1 MEFKKSW
8 KSSKQPKKQRKYR
21 SNAPLHIKH
30 KLMAAHLSKE
40 LKKKHEKRSIA
51 LRKGDKVK
59 IMRGNFKGKTGII
72 EKSLSKMGK
81 VFINGI
87 EIIKKD
93 GTKQL
98 APLIPSNLLIIQLN
112 TEDKKRK
119 LKSEKKNDK
128 K

>member
-8 KSSKQPKKQRKYR
+8 RSSKKPNKQRKYR

-30 KLMAAHLSKE
+30 KFMSSHLSTE
-40 LKKKHEKRSIA
+40 LKQKHEKRSIP

-59 IMRGNFKGKTGII
+59 VMRGNLKGKVGFVEKVASKIEKVFLTGI
-72 EKSLSKMGK
+72 E
-81 VFINGI
+81 V
-87 EIIKKD
+87 IKKD
-93 GTKQL
+93 GTKKL
-98 APLIPSNLLIIQLN
+98 VPLNPSNLLIIQLN

-119 LKSEKKNDK
+119 IKMEKKDDK

>member
-8 KSSKQPKKQRKYR
+8 NSSTQPKKQRKYR
-21 SNAPLHIKH
+21 HNAPLHIKH
-30 KLMAAHLSKE
+30 KFMASHLSKE
-40 LKKKHEKRSIA
+40 LRQKHSKRSIT

-59 IMRGNFKGKTGII
+59 IMRGNFKGKVGVI
-72 EKSLSKMGK
+72 EKVSSKMEK
-81 VFINGI
+81 VFLNEI
-87 EIIKKD
+87 EVIKKD

-98 APLIPSNLLIIQLN
+98 VPLNPSNLLIIQLN
-112 TEDKKRK
+112 TDDKKRK